1 MIECSVVD
9 VVVAVVVDVISL
21 ILLVVV
27 SFKFIRSLMC
37 CAFELISDVVF
48 CSRLLGCSSAVD
60 FVMPA
65 VVVDSMVTNGV
76 VYDRAVLVG
85 AVVDVKI
92 SKDSFG
98 STEFVWICC
107 CFFRF
112 DFS

>member
-9 VVVAVVVDVISL
+9 VVVVVVDVISS

-37 CAFELISDVVF
+37 CVLELISDVVF
-48 CSRLLGCSSAVD
+48 CSRLLDCSSTVD

-65 VVVDSMVTNGV
+65 VVVDSTTTNGV
-76 VYDRAVLVG
+76 VYDRAVVVG
-85 AVVDVKI
+85 IVVDVKI

-98 STEFVWICC
+98 STEFVRICC

-112 DFS
+112 DFN